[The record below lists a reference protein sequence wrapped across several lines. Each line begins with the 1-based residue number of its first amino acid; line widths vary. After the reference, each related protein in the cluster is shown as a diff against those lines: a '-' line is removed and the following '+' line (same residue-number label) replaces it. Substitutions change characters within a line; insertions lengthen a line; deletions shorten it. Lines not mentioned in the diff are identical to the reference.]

1 VSLPS
6 YLGRRLLATPAYLW
20 AGLLLLGL
28 FVGLLW
34 ISRTAPMAGALA
46 IQQAEVQRGQ
56 GAGFSQVMVQL
67 PHVWDNE
74 VPRWS
79 GEATYHLA
87 WPEALQSRQDESVP
101 LALLIPR
108 VGARFRVMLNG
119 HQILDQGWNQS
130 GYVDAS
136 VMPQWVQ
143 LQPDFLASDPRDN
156 RIDIEVRGQVL
167 RRSGLSPVQVGD
179 AYTLRKRYDQ
189 LMWWQVHTNWMVA
202 SCAFMLGLMGL
213 LMWLQTRERM
223 FGFLAAASLA
233 WTVRLALTP
242 LVAPP
247 MPFELWYYLH
257 KLSFTAYCGYLC
269 LFVWDLFDYHQGAL
283 RTFVTRLLWLGP
295 IWLAITVAL
304 ENYELYRIWMTVIAL
319 TSIVALIKMGLR
331 ARWGLDANQ
340 RLMLV
345 VGVATMASGVRDYAV
360 VHLGLP
366 GDADVRWMTLGSL
379 MLMFAMGWVLLR
391 RTAQSMEEVGRLNAD
406 LSRKVGER
414 EAELHSVFD
423 RLRAAENQRVLEAE
437 RRRLTRDMHDGL
449 GSQLVQT
456 LNLVHSS
463 GERVLSAAVAPM
475 LSHALEDLRM
485 TLDSLEP
492 MEGDLTTILGT
503 LRQRISP
510 TLLAADIDLVWDV
523 EEVSTLPGLEARDVL
538 HLFRCLQEVFA
549 NVVKHARAN
558 QVIVRTRETSG
569 RVELSVCD
577 NGIGLGLMPDAAFR
591 DGGRGIGNI
600 RLRAGEIGA
609 EVQFTDGL
617 PGTCVSFIF
626 AVQAKNI
633 VDSQAK

>member
-1 VSLPS
+1 VTGSRR
-6 YLGRRLLATPAYLW
+6 LGPRLLATPAYFW
-20 AGLLLLGL
+20 AGLLVLAL
-28 FVGLLW
+28 FVALLW
-34 ISRTAPMAGALA
+34 VSRTAPMLGAVA

-56 GAGFSQVMVQL
+56 GAGASRVTVQL
-67 PHVWDNE
+67 PHVWDSE
-74 VPRWS
+74 APRWR

-87 WPEALQSRQDESVP
+87 WPETLPAPQNTSAP

-108 VGARFRVMLNG
+108 VGARFRVILNG
-119 HQILDQGWNQS
+119 HPIMDQGWDQP
-130 GYVDAS
+130 GYVDTS
-136 VMPQWVQ
+136 VVPQWVAI
-143 LQPDFLASDPRDN
+143 QPNFLASEARDN
-156 RIDIEVRGQVL
+156 RLEIEVRGQTL
-167 RRSGLSPVQVGD
+167 RRSGLSQVQLGD
-179 AYTLRKRYDQ
+179 AYALRDRYEQ
-189 LMWWQVHTNWMVA
+189 LVWWQVHANWMVA
-202 SCAFMLGLMGL
+202 SCALMLGLMAL

-247 MPFELWYYLH
+247 MSFELWYYLH

-269 LFVWDLFDYHQGAL
+269 LFVWDLFDYRQGRL

-295 IWLAITVAL
+295 VWLALTVL
-304 ENYELYRIWMTVIAL
+304 SGNYELYRIWVTVITL
-319 TSIVALIKMGLR
+319 TSIAALIKMGLQ

-345 VGVATMASGVRDYAV
+345 MGVATMASGVRDYAV

-406 LSRKVGER
+406 LARKVGER

-423 RLRAAENQRVLEAE
+423 RLRVAENQRVLEAE

-463 GERVLSAAVAPM
+463 GERVSSAAVAPM
-475 LSHALEDLRM
+475 LNHALEDLRM

-503 LRQRISP
+503 LRQRITP
-510 TLLAADIDLVWDV
+510 TLRAANIDLVW
-523 EEVSTLPGLEARDVL
+523 EVLEVPTLPGLEARGVL

-549 NVVKHARAN
+549 NVVKHAQAS
-558 QVIVRTRETSG
+558 QVTVRTREMDG

-577 NGIGLGLMPDAAFR
+577 NGIGLGLTPDQAFR

-600 RLRAGEIGA
+600 RLRAAEIGA
-609 EVQFTDGL
+609 NVRFSDAR
-617 PGTCVSFIF
+617 PGACVSFSF
-626 AVQAKNI
+626 PVQSKKSN
-633 VDSQAK
+633 DSQGK